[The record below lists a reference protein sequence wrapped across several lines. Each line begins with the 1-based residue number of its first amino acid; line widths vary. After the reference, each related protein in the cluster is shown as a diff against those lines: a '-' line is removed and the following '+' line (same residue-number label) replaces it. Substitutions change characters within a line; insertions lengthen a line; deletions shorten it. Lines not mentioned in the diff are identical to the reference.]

1 MIESLEPIHTDLYL
15 YQTKGVYEMLN
26 KLRLEKIIKNMKS
39 VGLSQIIVSD
49 DNAIF
54 YLLGRF
60 FHAYE
65 RVGVLL
71 VKDTGEVHAFVN
83 RVLSVEPIEGVTMHY
98 HMDAENPYR
107 QIADTLEP
115 GKIGFDRKWMTQ
127 HTLLVLSERGDLE
140 PVVGSEP
147 VDTAK
152 AEKDEVERE
161 LLRKASLA
169 NDRAIAYAI
178 SQIKE
183 GITEIELSTK
193 IRAFFE
199 KECGAQ
205 YAPPV
210 IVSFGAHGADPH
222 HMPDNTVIKSGD
234 TVLMDIYAQIDGYW
248 CDMTRTVF
256 YDKASDEHRNV
267 YEIVRKAQQ
276 AGCDFVRPGVKISDV
291 DAVVRKVIVDA
302 GYGDKFTT
310 RTGHGIGMDMHE
322 PPSVVGGSDE
332 IARPGMVFSIEPG
345 IYLEGEIGI
354 RIEDLVVVTEDG
366 CEILN
371 KYTKERQIVG

>member
-1 MIESLEPIHTDLYL
+1 MIESLEPIHTSLYL
-15 YQTKGVYEMLN
+15 YQTKGVCEMLN
-26 KLRLEKIIKNMKS
+26 KLRLEKIINNMKS
-39 VGLSQIIVSD
+39 AGLSQIIVSD

-60 FHAYE
+60 FYAFE

-71 VKDTGEVHAFVN
+71 IKDTGEVHAFVN

-98 HMDAENPYR
+98 HMDSENPYV
-107 QIADTLEP
+107 QIANTLES
-115 GKIGFDRKWMTQ
+115 GIVGFDRKWMTQ
-127 HTLLVLSERGDLE
+127 HTLSVLSEREDIE
-140 PVVGSEP
+140 PVVGSGP
-147 VDTAK
+147 VDFAK
-152 AEKDEVERE
+152 AEKDEMEQE
-161 LLRKASLA
+161 LLRNASIA

-183 GITEIELSTK
+183 GITEIELSDK

-205 YAPPV
+205 YTPPV
-210 IVSFGAHGADPH
+210 IVSFGSHGADPH

-234 TVLMDIYAQIDGYW
+234 TVLMDIYAQINGYW

-256 YDKASDEHRNV
+256 YDKASDEHRKI
-267 YEIVRKAQQ
+267 YEVVRKAQQ
-276 AGCDFVRPGVKISDV
+276 AGCDYVRPGVKISDV
-291 DAVVRKVIVDA
+291 DAIVRKVIVDA

-322 PPSVVGGSDE
+322 PPSVAAGSDE

-345 IYLEGEIGI
+345 IYLKDEIGI

-371 KYTKERQIVG
+371 HYTKEIQIVG